1 MRSRPAQCSVF
12 LATWLPAVFLLAAC
26 QGRSSATLAPTVEG
40 QPSATVQPPTATS
53 EPMAARIDGDPIS
66 LALFEAELVRYERAQ
81 VEAGIE
87 LATLEDYQGLVL
99 EALID
104 RRLLAQAALAENVQV
119 DEGQLDKRLAQLEQD
134 LGGVGAFQDWL
145 EAHAFNR
152 ETFRSALRED
162 LLAAQAVQ
170 RLSAAVDDQAEHA
183 HARHILVASLE
194 EAQEVQR
201 QLLAGANFENLARAV
216 SLDLNSRMDGGDLGW
231 FAPGALT
238 VPELE
243 REAFDLQ
250 PGEIS
255 EVIQSQLGFHV
266 LEVLERDMRTLSPQ
280 AFVAARQEAVKS
292 WLVARREAATI
303 ERFIVP

>member
-1 MRSRPAQCSVF
+1 
-12 LATWLPAVFLLAAC
+12 
-26 QGRSSATLAPTVEG
+26 
-40 QPSATVQPPTATS
+40 
-53 EPMAARIDGDPIS
+53 
-66 LALFEAELVRYERAQ
+66 
-81 VEAGIE
+81 
-87 LATLEDYQGLVL
+87 
-99 EALID
+99 
-104 RRLLAQAALAENVQV
+104 
-119 DEGQLDKRLAQLEQD
+119 
-134 LGGVGAFQDWL
+134 
-145 EAHAFNR
+145 
-152 ETFRSALRED
+152 
-162 LLAAQAVQ
+162 LAAQAVQ